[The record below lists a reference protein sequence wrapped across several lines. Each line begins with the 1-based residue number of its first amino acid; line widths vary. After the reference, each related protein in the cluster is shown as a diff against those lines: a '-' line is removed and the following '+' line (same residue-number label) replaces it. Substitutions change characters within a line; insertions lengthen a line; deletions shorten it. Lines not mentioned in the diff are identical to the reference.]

1 MGGVGGGLLRVR
13 LVVVLALVGVA
24 GACGSSS
31 TTGGAVSNGPDGS
44 VSNGSGGTTMTGG
57 TGGAAG
63 DRPMP
68 AFPIFDTGRV
78 HDIALTMSPEDW
90 QSILDDSRGDEE
102 RHATLTYDGVVLE
115 DVGVHPSG
123 ETSRFPGNPKMSLRI
138 KFDAFDGRGK
148 FGGLDEIK
156 LKGQWDDPSMM
167 RDGLAKFVYRAV
179 VPTGDEAYAR
189 LVVNGDL
196 RGLYAVI
203 EGWNKEAIIAH
214 HFTEPV
220 GPLYRIRGAAPPAD
234 PYKFVGTDPNSYMP
248 LPWEPHIDHPA
259 VGDDVIGAFL
269 GTLANSPSQIES
281 VIDMDTLL
289 SFLAA
294 STLVENVDGMVG
306 DSGVQDHYQYFDPAS
321 GKFFTLPW
329 DPDKTWS
336 PHNEPADRSIYIHF
350 SKTVPTVIVRDTP
363 ALRSRYR
370 DRLTAVAAAAPVQ
383 AVQAEA
389 DRIYQQIK
397 DVAHEDPV
405 KRYDNG
411 TFDWSL
417 GYIKDFVAQRYA
429 NVAAQVATGY

>member
-1 MGGVGGGLLRVR
+1 MVGLGGDRSHAGFFAVLT
-13 LVVVLALVGVA
+13 LALTGIA

-31 TTGGAVSNGPDGS
+31 GPTGAGVVVGNGDSGAGS
-44 VSNGSGGTTMTGG
+44 T
-57 TGGAAG
+57 A

-68 AFPIFDTGRV
+68 AFPIFDTTRIHNV
-78 HDIALTMSPEDW
+78 ELTMSPEDW

-102 RHATLTYDGVVLE
+102 RHATLTYDGVMIE
-115 DVGVHPSG
+115 DVAVRPSG
-123 ETSRFPGNPKMSLRI
+123 ETSRFAGNPKMSMQI
-138 KFDAFDGRGK
+138 KFDAFPGRGK
-148 FGGLDEIK
+148 FGGFDEIK

-167 RDGLAKFVYRAV
+167 RDGLAKFVYRAA
-179 VPTGDEAYAR
+179 VPTGDESYAR

-203 EGWNKEAIIAH
+203 EAWNKEALIAH
-214 HFTEPV
+214 HFSEPV

-234 PYKFVGTDPNSYMP
+234 PYAFIGMDPASYIP
-248 LPWEPHIDHPA
+248 LPWEPHVDHPA
-259 VGDDVIGAFL
+259 RGDDVIVSFL

-281 VIDMDTLL
+281 VVDMDTLL

-294 STLVENVDGMVG
+294 STLVQNVDGMVG

-336 PHNEPADRSIYIHF
+336 AHDEAPDRSIYIHF
-350 SKTVPTVIVRDTP
+350 SKTLLTVTVRDTP
-363 ALRSRYR
+363 DLRSRYR
-370 DRLTAVAAAAPVQ
+370 DKLTAVAAAAPPE
-383 AVQAEA
+383 AVQAEV

-411 TFDWSL
+411 TFDWNYS
-417 GYIKDFVAQRYA
+417 YIKDFVAQRYA
-429 NVAAQVATGY
+429 NVAAQVASGF